1 MVGWQRFSLR
11 GQECHVYHL
20 SKRTSTQYFTVVS
33 VGRFSAAISVT
44 VNDALQKD
52 MQLENIK
59 NTNSVKT

>member
-1 MVGWQRFSLR
+1 
-11 GQECHVYHL
+11 L